1 MKFEQNKHSEL
12 QIELLIIDCDLSK
25 MHYFSNFYFM
35 EKRKAEKNN
44 KEIKT
49 EKIKA
54 LKFELINFKS
64 RFLWISTTLVFVF
77 SFLIY
82 SNTINHDYALDDT
95 GAIQQ
100 NLNVKKGLKGIP
112 DILKMDLWEQ
122 SEVRL
127 GYYRPL
133 SLITFAVEYQFF
145 QSAPHVSHFN
155 NVLLFSISCVV
166 LLFVLQALL
175 GNVHQFIPLAITL
188 LFAAHPIHTE
198 VVANIK
204 SRDEILSFL
213 FVFTSILFFINS
225 LQKEKSIFWVM
236 TFLAAYLAMMSK
248 ETALTGLLMIPII
261 YYIYSD
267 EKPQLIKLIP
277 IIAAIII
284 FFIQKSMLIKNVI
297 IPVDIINYPYD
308 QDFKLPTSLYLFVF
322 GLKLLLIPINLR
334 YDYSYNLIPAVNFN
348 DPSVFLG
355 LLILI
360 GGGIY
365 TINRILKKSILAV
378 PFSMFFLAVVPGF
391 AFTFLR
397 GGIFAERFLYSAVLG
412 FLMLLVF
419 ILFNI
424 LNRWSNHVKNIQLYG
439 IGAFTVLLTSLYS
452 LKTISRNLVWKDNY
466 TLFSTD
472 IKTGEASAQ
481 NQRHFG
487 EQTLVKAL
495 AEKDSIR
502 KRKLADVSLKAFE
515 KSYIMH
521 PRFAES
527 YMKTAVIYQL
537 ILNNPDTAIYF
548 YRKTIECEPTKIL
561 RSEAYYNLGT
571 VYQNNKS
578 NLVYASY
585 CYNQS
590 LSFKPDYAPAFAAS
604 EALKKMG
611 INTLL
616 EPTSNSFDE
625 NSANRDANYYFNL
638 GYKRASEGKFKDAIV
653 AFQEALKMNP
663 NNIDALLNLGNCHG
677 MLGNYQKSIEY
688 NDNIISLNPNEER
701 AYRNNSINYEKIGKL
716 ELSKQLLDKA
726 NGLKS
731 SGSLPVKKNF

>member
-1 MKFEQNKHSEL
+1 MVKQRANDTTS
-12 QIELLIIDCDLSK
+12 LLNSKSSLKLDL
-25 MHYFSNFYFM
+25 FNI
-35 EKRKAEKNN
+35 R
-44 KEIKT
+44 
-49 EKIKA
+49 
-54 LKFELINFKS
+54 S
-64 RFLWISTTLVFVF
+64 RFSWITSALVFVF
-77 SFLIY
+77 SFLLY

-100 NLNVKKGLKGIP
+100 NLNVRKGIKGIP

-155 NVLLFSISCVV
+155 NVLLFAISCVV

-175 GNVHQFIPLAITL
+175 GNVHQFIPLAITI

-213 FVFTSILFFINS
+213 FVFVSILFFIIS
-225 LQKEKSIFWVM
+225 LQKEKPVFLVI
-236 TFLAAYLAMMSK
+236 TFIAAYLGMMSK

-267 EKPQLIKLIP
+267 EKLNIIKLIP

-284 FFIQKSMLIKNVI
+284 FFIQKSMLIKNVM

-308 QDFKLPTSLYLFVF
+308 QDFKLSTSFYLFVL
-322 GLKLLLIPINLR
+322 GLNLLIVPINLR
-334 YDYSYNLIPAVNFN
+334 YDYSYNLIPAVDFDN
-348 DPSVFLG
+348 PLVFLG
-355 LLILI
+355 LLIMI
-360 GGGIY
+360 GGGVF
-365 TINRILKKSILAV
+365 TINRILKKSIFAV
-378 PFSMFFLAVVPGF
+378 PLSLYFLAVAPGF

-397 GGIFAERFLYSAVLG
+397 GGIFAERFLYSAALG
-412 FLMLLVF
+412 FLMFIILL
-419 ILFNI
+419 LSK
-424 LNRWSNHVKNIQLYG
+424 LLKRQSNRLKNIELYG
-439 IGAFTVLLTSLYS
+439 ICAFTVLLTSFYS
-452 LKTISRNLVWKDNY
+452 FKTVKRNLVWKDNY

-472 IKTGEASAQ
+472 IKTGENSAQ
-481 NQRHFG
+481 NQRHFA

-495 AEKDSIR
+495 DEKDSTL
-502 KRKLADVSLKAFE
+502 KLELAQVSLKAFE
-515 KSYIMH
+515 KSYTMH
-521 PRFAES
+521 PKFAES

-537 ILNNPDTAIYF
+537 IYNNPDTAMYF

-561 RSEAYYNLGT
+561 RAEAFYNLGT
-571 VYQNNKS
+571 VYQNNKA

-590 LSFKPDYAPAFAAS
+590 LNFKADYAPAVAARD
-604 EALKKMG
+604 ALKKMG

-616 EPTSNSFDE
+616 EPTGNSFDE

-638 GYKRASEGKFKDAIV
+638 GYKRASEGKYKDAIL
-653 AFQEALKMNP
+653 AFEEALKMNP

-688 NDNIISLNPNEER
+688 NDKIISLSPNEER
-701 AYRNNSINYEKIGKL
+701 AYRNNAINYEKMGNL
-716 ELSKQLLDKA
+716 ELAKQFLDKA

-731 SGSLPVKKNF
+731 NGSLPSQRSL

>member
-1 MKFEQNKHSEL
+1 MVKQQAKATKQEQKT
-12 QIELLIIDCDLSK
+12 
-25 MHYFSNFYFM
+25 
-35 EKRKAEKNN
+35 
-44 KEIKT
+44 EIKT
-49 EKIKA
+49 A
-54 LKFELINFKS
+54 LKFEVVNFKN
-64 RFLWISTTLVFVF
+64 RFLSISATLIFVF

-100 NLNVKKGLKGIP
+100 NLNVQKGIKGIP

-133 SLITFAVEYQFF
+133 SLITFAIEYQFF

-155 NVLLFSISCVV
+155 NVLLFAISCVV

-213 FVFTSILFFINS
+213 FVFTSILLFILN
-225 LQKEKSIFWVM
+225 LQKKKSIYLIFA
-236 TFLAAYLAMMSK
+236 FISAYLGMLSK

-261 YYIYSD
+261 YYLYSE
-267 EKPQLIKLIP
+267 EKLKISKLLP
-277 IIAAIII
+277 VVAAIVI
-284 FFIQKSMLIKNVI
+284 FFVQKSVFIKNVM

-308 QDFKLPTSLYLFVF
+308 QDFKLPTSIYLFAL
-322 GLKLLLIPINLR
+322 GLKLLMIPINLR
-334 YDYSYNLIPAVNFN
+334 YDYSYNLIPAVDFN
-348 DPSVFLG
+348 NPMTFLG
-355 LLILI
+355 LIILI
-360 GGGIY
+360 GGGVFAL
-365 TINRILKKSILAV
+365 NRLMKKSIMAV
-378 PFSMFFLAVVPGF
+378 PLSMYFLAIAPGF

-397 GGIFAERFLYSAVLG
+397 GGIFAERFLYSAALG
-412 FLMLLVF
+412 FLTFLIL

-424 LNRWSNHVKNIQLYG
+424 LRRWSDQVKNIQLFG
-439 IGAFTVLLTSLYS
+439 IAAFTILLTGLYS
-452 LKTISRNLVWKDNY
+452 IKTFNRNLVWKDNY

-472 IKTGEASAQ
+472 IKTGENSAQ
-481 NQRHFG
+481 NQRHFA
-487 EQTLVKAL
+487 EQTLVKAM
-495 AEKDSIR
+495 AEKDSTR
-502 KRKLADVSLKAFE
+502 KIELANVSLKAFE
-515 KSYIMH
+515 KSYTMH

-537 ILNNPDTAIYF
+537 ILNKPDTAIYF

-561 RSEAYYNLGT
+561 QAEAYYNLGT
-571 VYQNNKS
+571 VYQNNKA

-590 LSFKPDYAPAFAAS
+590 LNFKPDYAPAKSAT
-604 EALKKMG
+604 EALRKMG

-616 EPTSNSFDE
+616 EPTGNSFDE

-638 GYKRASEGKFKDAIV
+638 GYKRASEGKYKDAIV
-653 AFQEALKMNP
+653 SFQEALNMNP

-688 NDNIISLNPNEER
+688 NDKIISLNPNEER
-701 AYRNNSINYEKIGKL
+701 AYRNNAINYEKLGNL
-716 ELSKQLLDKA
+716 ELAKQFLDKA
-726 NGLKS
+726 NALKS
-731 SGSLPVKKNF
+731 KVNLPQKNL

>member
-1 MKFEQNKHSEL
+1 MVKKQSKENK
-12 QIELLIIDCDLSK
+12 
-25 MHYFSNFYFM
+25 
-35 EKRKAEKNN
+35 
-44 KEIKT
+44 KEIRTETKT
-49 EKIKA
+49 A
-54 LKFELINFKS
+54 LKFEVFNIKN
-64 RFLWISTTLVFVF
+64 RFLWISATLIFVF

-100 NLNVKKGLKGIP
+100 NLNVQKGLKGIP

-133 SLITFAVEYQFF
+133 SLITFAVEYEFF
-145 QSAPHVSHFN
+145 EFAPHVSHFN
-155 NVLLFSISCVV
+155 NVSLFAISCVV
-166 LLFVLQALL
+166 LFLVLQALL
-175 GNVHQFIPLAITL
+175 GNVHQFIPIAITL

-213 FVFTSILFFINS
+213 FVFTSILFFILN
-225 LQKEKSIFWVM
+225 LQKKKPV
-236 TFLAAYLAMMSK
+236 FLILSFIAAYFGMLSK
-248 ETALTGLLMIPII
+248 ETALTGLLMIPVI
-261 YYIYSD
+261 YYLYSE
-267 EKPQLIKLIP
+267 EKLKLMKLLP
-277 IIAAIII
+277 VIAAIGI
-284 FFIQKSMLIKNVI
+284 FFIQKSIFIKNVI

-308 QDFKLPTSLYLFVF
+308 QDFKLPTSVYLLVH
-322 GLKLLLIPINLR
+322 GLKLLLFPIDLR
-334 YDYSYNLIPAVNFN
+334 YDYSYNLIPAVDFN
-348 DPSVFLG
+348 NPITFLG

-360 GGGIY
+360 GGGLFAL
-365 TINRILKKSILAV
+365 NRLMKKSILAV
-378 PFSMFFLAVVPGF
+378 PLSMYFLSIAPGF

-397 GGIFAERFLYSAVLG
+397 GGIFAERFLYSAALG
-412 FLMLLVF
+412 FLILLVLL
-419 ILFNI
+419 LFN
-424 LNRWSNHVKNIQLYG
+424 LLKRWSHRVKNIELYG
-439 IGAFTVLLTSLYS
+439 IGVFTVLVTSLYS
-452 LKTISRNLVWKDNY
+452 IKTITRNLVWKDNY

-472 IKTGEASAQ
+472 IKTGETSAQ
-481 NQRHFG
+481 NQRHFA

-495 AEKDSIR
+495 AEKDTIR
-502 KRKLADVSLKAFE
+502 KLELANISLKAFE
-515 KSYIMH
+515 KSYTMH

-561 RSEAYYNLGT
+561 RAEAYYNLGT
-571 VYQNNKS
+571 VYQNNKA

-590 LSFKPDYAPAFAAS
+590 LSFKPDYAPANSAT

-616 EPTSNSFDE
+616 EPTGNSFDE

-638 GYKRASEGKFKDAIV
+638 GYKRASEGKYKDAIV
-653 AFQEALKMNP
+653 AFEEALKMNP

-688 NDNIISLNPNEER
+688 NDKIISLSPNEER
-701 AYRNNSINYEKIGKL
+701 AYRNNSINYEKMGNL
-716 ELSKQLLDKA
+716 ERSKQFLDKA
-726 NGLKS
+726 NALKS
-731 SGSLPVKKNF
+731 KVNLPQKNL

>member
-1 MKFEQNKHSEL
+1 MVKKQSKENK
-12 QIELLIIDCDLSK
+12 
-25 MHYFSNFYFM
+25 
-35 EKRKAEKNN
+35 
-44 KEIKT
+44 KEIRTETKT
-49 EKIKA
+49 A
-54 LKFELINFKS
+54 LKFEVFNIKN
-64 RFLWISTTLVFVF
+64 RFLWISATLIFVF

-100 NLNVKKGLKGIP
+100 NLNVRKGLDGIP

-133 SLITFAVEYQFF
+133 SLITFAVEYEFF

-155 NVLLFSISCVV
+155 NVLFFAISCVV

-175 GNVHQFIPLAITL
+175 GNVHQFIPMAIVL

-213 FVFTSILFFINS
+213 FVFTSILFFILN
-225 LQKEKSIFWVM
+225 LQKKKPV
-236 TFLAAYLAMMSK
+236 FLILSFIAAYLGMLSK
-248 ETALTGLLMIPII
+248 ETALTGLLMIPVI
-261 YYIYSD
+261 YYLYSE
-267 EKPQLIKLIP
+267 EKLKLMRLLP
-277 IIAAIII
+277 VIAAIGI
-284 FFIQKSMLIKNVI
+284 FFIQKSILIKNVM

-308 QDFKLPTSLYLFVF
+308 QDFKLPTSIYLFVI
-322 GLKLLLIPINLR
+322 GLKLLLLPIHLR
-334 YDYSYNLIPAVNFN
+334 YDYSYNLIPAVDFN
-348 DPSVFLG
+348 NPITFLG

-360 GGGIY
+360 GGGLFA
-365 TINRILKKSILAV
+365 INRLIKKSIVAIPL
-378 PFSMFFLAVVPGF
+378 SMYFLSIAPGF

-397 GGIFAERFLYSAVLG
+397 GGIFAERFLYSAALG
-412 FLMLLVF
+412 FLILLVLL
-419 ILFNI
+419 LFN
-424 LNRWSNHVKNIQLYG
+424 LLKRWSHHVKNIELYG
-439 IGAFTVLLTSLYS
+439 IGAFTILLTSMYS
-452 LKTISRNLVWKDNY
+452 IKTVTRNSVWKDNY

-472 IKTGEASAQ
+472 IKTGETSAQ
-481 NQRHFG
+481 NQRHFA

-495 AEKDSIR
+495 AEKDTIR
-502 KRKLADVSLKAFE
+502 KLELANVSLKAFE
-515 KSYIMH
+515 KSYTMH

-561 RSEAYYNLGT
+561 RAEAYYNLGT
-571 VYQNNKS
+571 VYQNNKA

-590 LSFKPDYAPAFAAS
+590 LSFKPDYDPAKSAS

-616 EPTSNSFDE
+616 EPTGNSFDE

-638 GYKRASEGKFKDAIV
+638 GYKRASEGKYKDAIV
-653 AFQEALKMNP
+653 AFEEALKMNP

-688 NDNIISLNPNEER
+688 NDKIISLSPNEER
-701 AYRNNSINYEKIGKL
+701 AYRNNAINYEKMGNL
-716 ELSKQLLDKA
+716 ELAKQFLDKA

-731 SGSLPVKKNF
+731 NGSLPPQRSL

>member
-1 MKFEQNKHSEL
+1 MVKKQSKENK
-12 QIELLIIDCDLSK
+12 
-25 MHYFSNFYFM
+25 
-35 EKRKAEKNN
+35 

-49 EKIKA
+49 ETKTA
-54 LKFELINFKS
+54 LKFDVINIKN
-64 RFLWISTTLVFVF
+64 RFLWISATLIFVF

-100 NLNVKKGLKGIP
+100 NLNVQKGLKGIP

-133 SLITFAVEYQFF
+133 SLITFAVEYEFF
-145 QSAPHVSHFN
+145 QFAPHVSHFN
-155 NVLLFSISCVV
+155 NVLFFAISCVV
-166 LLFVLQALL
+166 LFLVLQALL
-175 GNVHQFIPLAITL
+175 GNVHLFIPIAITL

-213 FVFTSILFFINS
+213 FVFTSILFFILN
-225 LQKEKSIFWVM
+225 LQKKKPV
-236 TFLAAYLAMMSK
+236 FLILSFIAAYFGMLSK
-248 ETALTGLLMIPII
+248 ETALTGLLMIPVI
-261 YYIYSD
+261 YYLYSE
-267 EKPQLIKLIP
+267 EKLKLMKLLP
-277 IIAAIII
+277 VIAAIGI
-284 FFIQKSMLIKNVI
+284 FFIQKSIFIKNVI

-308 QDFKLPTSLYLFVF
+308 QEFKLPTSIYLLVH
-322 GLKLLLIPINLR
+322 GLKLLLFPIDLR
-334 YDYSYNLIPAVNFN
+334 YDYSYNLIPAVDFN
-348 DPSVFLG
+348 NPITFLG

-360 GGGIY
+360 GGGLFAL
-365 TINRILKKSILAV
+365 NRLMKKSILAV
-378 PFSMFFLAVVPGF
+378 PLSMYFLSIAPGF

-397 GGIFAERFLYSAVLG
+397 GGIFAERFLYSAALG
-412 FLMLLVF
+412 FLILLVLL
-419 ILFNI
+419 LFN
-424 LNRWSNHVKNIQLYG
+424 LLKRWSHRVKNIELYG
-439 IGAFTVLLTSLYS
+439 IGVFTVLITSLYS
-452 LKTISRNLVWKDNY
+452 IKTITRNLVWKDNY
-466 TLFSTD
+466 TLFSMD
-472 IKTGEASAQ
+472 IKTGETSAQ
-481 NQRHFG
+481 NQRHFA

-495 AEKDSIR
+495 AEKDTIR
-502 KRKLADVSLKAFE
+502 KLELANVSLKAFE
-515 KSYIMH
+515 KSYKMH
-521 PRFAES
+521 PMFAES

-537 ILNNPDTAIYF
+537 ILNNPDKAIYF

-561 RSEAYYNLGT
+561 RAEAYYNLGT
-571 VYQNNKS
+571 VYQNNKA

-590 LSFKPDYAPAFAAS
+590 LSFKPDYAPANSAT

-616 EPTSNSFDE
+616 EPTGNSFDE

-638 GYKRASEGKFKDAIV
+638 GYKRASEGKYKDAIV
-653 AFQEALKMNP
+653 AFEEALKMNP

-688 NDNIISLNPNEER
+688 NDKIISLSPNEER
-701 AYRNNSINYEKIGKL
+701 AYRNNAINYEKMGNL
-716 ELSKQLLDKA
+716 ERSKQFLDKA
-726 NGLKS
+726 NALKS
-731 SGSLPVKKNF
+731 KVNLPQKNL

>member
-1 MKFEQNKHSEL
+1 MVKKQSKENK
-12 QIELLIIDCDLSK
+12 
-25 MHYFSNFYFM
+25 
-35 EKRKAEKNN
+35 
-44 KEIKT
+44 KEIRTETKT
-49 EKIKA
+49 A
-54 LKFELINFKS
+54 LKFEVFSIKN
-64 RFLWISTTLVFVF
+64 RFLWISATLIFVF

-100 NLNVKKGLKGIP
+100 NLNVQKGLKGIP

-133 SLITFAVEYQFF
+133 SLITFAVEYEFF
-145 QSAPHVSHFN
+145 QFAPHVSHFN
-155 NVLLFSISCVV
+155 NVSLFAISCVV
-166 LLFVLQALL
+166 LFLVLQALL
-175 GNVHQFIPLAITL
+175 GNVHQFIPIAITL

-213 FVFTSILFFINS
+213 FVFTSILFFILN
-225 LQKEKSIFWVM
+225 LKKKKPV
-236 TFLAAYLAMMSK
+236 FLIMSFIAAYFGMLSK
-248 ETALTGLLMIPII
+248 ETALTGLLMIPVI
-261 YYIYSD
+261 YYLYSE
-267 EKPQLIKLIP
+267 EKLKLMKLLP
-277 IIAAIII
+277 VIAAIGI
-284 FFIQKSMLIKNVI
+284 FFIQKSIFIKNVI

-308 QDFKLPTSLYLFVF
+308 QDFKLPTSVYLLVH
-322 GLKLLLIPINLR
+322 GLKLLLFPIDLR
-334 YDYSYNLIPAVNFN
+334 YDYSYNLIPAVDFN
-348 DPSVFLG
+348 NPITFLG

-360 GGGIY
+360 GGGLFAL
-365 TINRILKKSILAV
+365 NRLMKKSILAV
-378 PFSMFFLAVVPGF
+378 PLSMYFLSIAPGF

-397 GGIFAERFLYSAVLG
+397 GGIFAERFLYSAALG
-412 FLMLLVF
+412 FLILLVLL
-419 ILFNI
+419 LFN
-424 LNRWSNHVKNIQLYG
+424 LLKRWSHRVKNIELYG
-439 IGAFTVLLTSLYS
+439 IGVFTVLVTSLYAI
-452 LKTISRNLVWKDNY
+452 KTITRNLVWKDNY

-472 IKTGEASAQ
+472 IKTGETSAQ
-481 NQRHFG
+481 NQRHFA

-495 AEKDSIR
+495 AEKDTIR
-502 KRKLADVSLKAFE
+502 KLELANVSLKAFE
-515 KSYIMH
+515 KSYAMH

-537 ILNNPDTAIYF
+537 ILNNPDKAIYF

-561 RSEAYYNLGT
+561 RAEAYYNLGT
-571 VYQNNKS
+571 VYQNNKA

-590 LSFKPDYAPAFAAS
+590 LSFKPDYAPANSAT

-616 EPTSNSFDE
+616 EPTGNSFDE

-638 GYKRASEGKFKDAIV
+638 GYKRASEGKYKDAIV
-653 AFQEALKMNP
+653 AFEEALKMNP
-663 NNIDALLNLGNCHG
+663 KNIDALLNLGNCHG

-688 NDNIISLNPNEER
+688 NDKIISLSPNEER
-701 AYRNNSINYEKIGKL
+701 AYRNNSINYEKMGNL
-716 ELSKQLLDKA
+716 ERSKQFLDKA

-731 SGSLPVKKNF
+731 NGSLPSQRSL